1 MNKNIIFAISSLL
14 LVSCASNNLSVTTK
28 DSSDIESN
36 EESSS
41 LTSQSVL
48 VAYFS
53 ATNNTK
59 TLAIEASNHLNSD
72 IFEIVPANPYSSAD
86 LNYNDS
92 SSRVSI
98 ENNGPS
104 IRPEISSNIEDIS
117 KYDTIVLGYPIWWG
131 KAPRI
136 VLTFVESYD
145 FSSKRIIPFAT
156 SASSPIGTSVNELK
170 EAAPSATFLEGRRF
184 STSMKDS
191 FLNWLDENI

>member
-14 LVSCASNNLSVTTK
+14 LVSCASNNLSLTTN
-28 DSSDIESN
+28 DSPDVESK

-41 LTSQSVL
+41 LASQSVL

-53 ATNNTK
+53 ATNNTR
-59 TLAIEASNHLNSD
+59 TLSIEASNHLDSD
-72 IFEIVPANPYSSAD
+72 IFEIVPVNPYSSAD

-98 ENNGPS
+98 ENNDPS
-104 IRPEISSNIEDIS
+104 IRPEISSSIEDVS

-136 VLTFVESYD
+136 MLTFMESYD
-145 FSSKRIIPFAT
+145 FSSKRVIPFAT
-156 SASSPIGTSVNELK
+156 SASSPIGSSVDELK
-170 EAAPSATFLEGRRF
+170 EAAPNAIFLEGRRF
-184 STSMKDS
+184 SASMKDS